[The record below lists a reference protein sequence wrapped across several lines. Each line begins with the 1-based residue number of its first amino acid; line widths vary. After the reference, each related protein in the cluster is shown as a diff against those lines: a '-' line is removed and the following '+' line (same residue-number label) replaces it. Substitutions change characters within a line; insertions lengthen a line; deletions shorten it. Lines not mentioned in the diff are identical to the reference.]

1 MAFTYPI
8 CLNLKNKKCIVVGA
22 GEVAVR
28 KINTLLKQEALV
40 TVISPDLHPN
50 LKEKLALEQ
59 FIWLN
64 TSYQNDMLENAFLVI
79 AATNNRAVNHQIAE
93 YCNQNNILVNVIDE
107 PQESS
112 FIVNSYF
119 TKGDLLVAV
128 STGGASPALSR
139 KIRIDLE
146 KSIPD
151 EYAEV
156 LEIVAWARAEALDK
170 IKDSQKR
177 REFLQNLA
185 EIDYITLLENE
196 SIATLKDRV
205 KECLLSYLE

>member
-8 CLNLKNKKCIVVGA
+8 CLNLKNKNCIVVGA

-28 KINTLLKQEALV
+28 KINTLLKQEAMV

-128 STGGASPALSR
+128 STGGTSPALSR

-177 REFLQNLA
+177 REFLQSLA

>member
-40 TVISPDLHPN
+40 TVISPDLHP
-50 LKEKLALEQ
+50 KLNAQLSLGQ
-59 FIWLN
+59 FVWLN
-64 TSYQNDMLENAFLVI
+64 TSYQDDMLKNAFLVV
-79 AATNNRAVNHQIAE
+79 AATDNRAVNHQIAE

-107 PQESS
+107 PLESS

-139 KIRIDLE
+139 KIRMDLE

-156 LEIVAWARAEALDK
+156 LEIVAWARVEALDK
-170 IKDSQKR
+170 IKDAQKR
-177 REFLQNLA
+177 REFLQSLA
-185 EIDYITLLENE
+185 EIDYSSLEKE